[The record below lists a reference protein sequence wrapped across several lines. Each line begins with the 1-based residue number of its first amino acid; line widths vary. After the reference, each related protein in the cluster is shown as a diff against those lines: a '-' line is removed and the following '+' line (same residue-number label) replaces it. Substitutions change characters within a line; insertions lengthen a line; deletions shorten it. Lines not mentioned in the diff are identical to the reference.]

1 MATRRVLITG
11 AGRGIGLEV
20 ARQYAERGDRVLAG
34 CRSIDRSPGL
44 RKLIAEQG
52 NRVSVLPL
60 EVTSDAS
67 IARAFEQARADAGAL
82 DILINN
88 AAISP
93 GDVTVEGPAG
103 AQVFDDSRAMEMFR
117 VNTVAPLRVAQSFAG
132 ILEGG
137 DNPRIVN
144 VSSGAGSLGLKT
156 EGGLYSYSASKAAL
170 NMYTRALAW
179 DLRDAG
185 ITVVALDPGWVKT
198 DLGGPD
204 APLLPPESATGI
216 LRVIDRLTIADTGRF
231 FHYQGG
237 EVPW

>member
-1 MATRRVLITG
+1 MTTQRVFITG

-34 CRSIDRSPGL
+34 CRSIERAPGL
-44 RKLIAEQG
+44 RRLLDEHG
-52 NRVSVLPL
+52 NRLTVVPL
-60 EVTSDAS
+60 EVTSDLS
-67 IARAFEQARADAGAL
+67 ISGAVEQVKQEAEAL

-88 AAISP
+88 AGISP
-93 GDVTVEGPAG
+93 GDVSQERPDGT
-103 AQVFDDSRAMEMFR
+103 QVFDAGPAMEMFQ
-117 VNTVAPLRVAQSFAG
+117 VNTVAPLRVAQSFVGLLKPG
-132 ILEGG
+132 I
-137 DNPRIVN
+137 NPRIVN
-144 VSSGAGSLGLKT
+144 VSSGAGSLAYKT

-179 DLRDAG
+179 DLRDDG

-198 DLGGPD
+198 ELGGPD
-204 APLLPPESATGI
+204 APLLPPESARGI
-216 LRVIDRLTIADTGRF
+216 LRVIDDLTLADTSKF

>member
-1 MATRRVLITG
+1 MQRVLITG

-20 ARQYAERGDRVLAG
+20 ARQYAARGDRVLAG
-34 CRSIDRSPGL
+34 CRSPDRSPGL
-44 RKLIAEQG
+44 RDVMNDHDG
-52 NRVSVLPL
+52 RVTVLPL
-60 EVTSDAS
+60 EVTSDSS
-67 IARAFEQARADAGAL
+67 IAAALRQAGEEVEAL
-82 DILINN
+82 DVLINN

-93 GDVTVEGPAG
+93 GDVSLAPPDGR
-103 AQVFDDSRAMEMFR
+103 QVFDAERALEMFA
-117 VNTVAPLRVAQSFAG
+117 VNTVAPLIVAQSFAG
-132 ILEGG
+132 LLRGG

-144 VSSGAGSLGLKT
+144 VSSGAGSLALKQ

-179 DLRDAG
+179 DLRGDG

-198 DLGGPD
+198 ELGGPD
-204 APLLPPESATGI
+204 APLLPPESASGI
-216 LRVIDRLTIADTGRF
+216 LSVVDRLTLDDTGHF